1 MRSVTSLKSMAA
13 AAALALSACG
23 NYSTEDLRFLA
34 ALPQREDLAV
44 AVPARADPS
53 AAAMAATMDP
63 CANGTAE
70 VWLWA
75 KPTSD
80 NLNKGV
86 DFIVSLIDAVR
97 RYPPTAREQDARRW
111 GPFPDEKHPGHEVQV
126 VLERSWP
133 GGADAPPEHD
143 YRFEA
148 RRVGEPTFEPILVGT
163 FTGASSARGSGTV
176 MLDFAA
182 IRRAGVE
189 DGDTPAGGAIV
200 IQYDRASD
208 PTTIALEVSAG
219 AFGVVQFRYAFEGYR
234 DGGGAFLYRFEQGGN
249 VFTVATGYDA
259 AGAGRAAVI
268 YDPAGIPPPGSF
280 RQCWN
285 PSACLTYVDDP
296 ANYTCSAP
304 PAPQCSFGTVSEDC
318 PTVQVSPF

>member
-1 MRSVTSLKSMAA
+1 MMAA
-13 AAALALSACG
+13 TALALAACG

-44 AVPARADPS
+44 AVPAEGDPS

-80 NLNKGV
+80 NLNRGV
-86 DFIVSLIDAVR
+86 SFMVSLIDVVR
-97 RYPPTAREQDARRW
+97 RFPPTAREENARRW
-111 GPFPDEKHPGHEVQV
+111 GPFPDEKHPGHEVQI

-133 GGADAPPEHD
+133 DGPDAPPVHR

-148 RRVGEPTFEPILVGT
+148 RPLGDPTFDPLIVGT

-176 MLDFAA
+176 VLDFDA
-182 IRRAGVE
+182 IRRAGVQ
-189 DGDTPAGGAIV
+189 DADTPPGGAIV
-200 IQYDRASD
+200 VHYDRASE
-208 PTTIALEVSAG
+208 PVTIDLTFTSA
-219 AFGVVQFRYAFEGYR
+219 AFGVEQFGYGFTGYR
-234 DGGGAFLYRFEQGGN
+234 DGRGAFDYRFRDGLGN
-249 VFTVATGYDA
+249 VFTVATGYGA
-259 AGAGRAAVI
+259 AGAGRAAVV
-268 YDPAGIPPPGSF
+268 YDPAGVWPPPGSF

-285 PSACLTYVDDP
+285 ASACLTYVDDP
-296 ANYTCSAP
+296 ANFTCAAP
-304 PAPQCSFGTVSEDC
+304 PCSFGTVEDDC
-318 PTVQVSPF
+318 PAVPVSPF